1 MNISIDANVF
11 ILLIGLP
18 GLAIALLLLR
28 RKRSPAAL
36 CFFAAFWL
44 YMVLL
49 IGGTL
54 FPIDISPGTRAVMQ
68 REVSFAERMN
78 LIPFYF
84 GPYGSLWRNRYMLL
98 SNILLTVPFGF
109 GIGFVARVRPRD
121 LRWLP
126 WAVGFGIEGAQLG
139 IGLLLGYP
147 YRVLDVNDI
156 LMNALGVLIGY
167 GLFWLLARL
176 ALWLGRRGQARPGGL
191 AGELVAVA
199 ERSLVEG

>member
-1 MNISIDANVF
+1 MNTSIDANAF
-11 ILLIGLP
+11 ILLVGLP
-18 GLAIALLLLR
+18 GLALALWLLR
-28 RKRSPAAL
+28 RKRSPAGL
-36 CFFAAFWL
+36 IFFAAFWL
-44 YMVLL
+44 YMTLL

-54 FPIDISPGTRAVMQ
+54 FPIDLSPDTRAIMQ
-68 REVSFAERMN
+68 REVTFAERMN

-84 GPYGSLWRNRYMLL
+84 GPYGSLWRSRYMLL

-126 WAVGFGIEGAQLG
+126 WAVGFGIEAAQLG

-147 YRVLDVNDI
+147 YRVLDVNDT
-156 LMNALGVLIGY
+156 LMNALGVLLGY
-167 GLFWLLARL
+167 GLFWLLAKL
-176 ALWLGRRGQARPGGL
+176 VLWLAGRGGARPVGL

-199 ERSLVEG
+199 QRSLM